1 MEYADYARRVAAE
14 VVRAL
19 DGLQENVSGG
29 DDGID
34 LDTRLGSIQKK
45 TFPQL
50 WIWPARVDS
59 AWFLGRMQKVA
70 RSNTPSGAST
80 AILFPGT
87 FATSTTPGDVFEKV
101 LAACKLADWYKDLSA
116 AQRAEIAG

>member
-1 MEYADYARRVAAE
+1 MEYIDYARRVAAE

-19 DGLQENVSGG
+19 DGLQENANDGE
-29 DDGID
+29 DGIQ
-34 LDTRLGSIQKK
+34 LDTRLGDIQKK

-50 WIWPARVDS
+50 WIWPARVDG

-70 RSNTPSGAST
+70 RGNTPPKATT

-87 FATSTTPGDVFEKV
+87 FSTSKTPDDVFEKV
-101 LAACKLADWYKDLSA
+101 LGACKLLDWYKDLSA
-116 AQRAEIAG
+116 AQRAEVVK